1 MTYPERPAYAPRPP
15 FARGLRAP
23 ALLLCSLFSL
33 FSLGGCVSPESDSTG
48 GGDGAAASAPR
59 GSSGGSPVTS
69 APRYP
74 EARASDTVDVYH
86 GVEVTDPYRWLED
99 TDSAETRAWIEAENA
114 LTEEFLAAQPGREAL
129 RARLAELWDYER
141 YSLPRRGGSSWFFTR
156 NDGLQAQAPL
166 YIADAPD
173 AEGRL
178 LLDPNTF
185 SADGTTSLA
194 DWVPSPDGAL
204 LAYATSEGGSDWR
217 TWRFLDVATGEE
229 LPDVLTRNKFG
240 GLDWMDENAGVVYS
254 RFERPTEGEELLERN
269 ASNDIVLHLFGTS
282 EEEDPVLVPTSPE
295 GHFLGA
301 VTTESRRAIV
311 VTRSDWNIRK
321 NEVEV
326 LSLVGRSRG
335 RGLKM
340 IEGFDARYE
349 FLGNDGDRMWFKTDL
364 DAPNGRV
371 IEIDLL
377 EAERE
382 RWVEVV
388 PERDVVLEG
397 GSVVGGHLVLEYLRD
412 AHSEVRVHGPGGELV
427 RTQELPGLGSVS
439 GLGGRND
446 DPRTTFYYT
455 SFTTPTEVWEL
466 EVATGRTRRLRH
478 PDLGVDPAD
487 FVVRQEFCTSPD
499 GTRVPMFV
507 VHRAGLELDGTN
519 PTLLYGYGGFDIS
532 LTPSFGVQN
541 LVWLEQ
547 GGVYVMANLRGG
559 GEYGKNWYEAGTK
572 LRKQNVFDDF
582 IACAE
587 WLIESGY
594 TRSERLAIAGGS
606 NGGLLVGACM
616 TQRPDLFG
624 ACVPAVGVMDMLRYQ
639 NFTIGWAW
647 AGDYGTSEDP
657 EEFAALHAYSPL
669 HNLEDGT
676 AYPAT
681 MVMTGDHDDRVVPGH
696 SFKFAARLQAAQGGP
711 EPVLIRIETRA
722 GHGAGKSTQMRIE
735 EAADELTFLRAAL
748 GVD

>member
-1 MTYPERPAYAPRPP
+1 M
-15 FARGLRAP
+15 
-23 ALLLCSLFSL
+23 LLCSL
-33 FSLGGCVSPESDSTG
+33 FSLGGCVSPESDTTG
-48 GGDGAAASAPR
+48 GGEGAAASER
-59 GSSGGSPVTS
+59 GGAAGGARRGGAATS
-69 APRYP
+69 ALRYP
-74 EARASDTVDVYH
+74 EARAGDTVDVYH
-86 GVEVTDPYRWLED
+86 GVEVADPFRWLED

-114 LTEEFLAAQPGREAL
+114 VTESFLAAQPEREAL
-129 RARLAELWDYER
+129 RERLAELWNYER
-141 YSLPRRGGSSWFFTR
+141 YSLPRRGGASWFFTR

-166 YIADAPD
+166 YVSDAPD
-173 AEGRL
+173 GAGRL

-204 LAYATSEGGSDWR
+204 LAYSTSKGGSDWR
-217 TWRFLDVATGEE
+217 TWRFLDVTTGEE

-240 GLDWMDENAGVVYS
+240 GLDWMDENVGVVYS

-269 ASNDIVLHLFGTS
+269 GSNDIALHLLGTP
-282 EEEDPVLVPTSPE
+282 EEEDLVLAPTSPE

-301 VTTESRRAIV
+301 QTTESRRAIV
-311 VTRSDWNIRK
+311 VTRSDWKIRK

-326 LSLVGRSRG
+326 LSLVGSSRG
-335 RGLKM
+335 RGPKI

-371 IEIDLL
+371 LQIDLF
-377 EAERE
+377 EADRE
-382 RWVEVV
+382 RWVEAV

-412 AHSEVRVHGPGGELV
+412 AHSEVRVHGLDGALV

-446 DPRTTFYYT
+446 DTVTAFYYT

-466 EVATGRTRRLRH
+466 EVATGSMRRLRH
-478 PDLGVDPAD
+478 PNLGIDPAD
-487 FVVRQEFCTSPD
+487 FTVRQEFCTSPD

-559 GEYGKNWYEAGTK
+559 GEYGKEWHEAGTK

-594 TRSERLAIAGGS
+594 TRSDRLAIAGGS

-639 NFTIGWAW
+639 SFTIGWAW

-669 HNLEDGT
+669 HNLQDGV